1 MGYVN
6 EVRYFENCFFFYFLH
21 TLMKVDSVTFD
32 LKVVFTFIGT
42 FGKSAYL
49 KCVFS
54 VTSEYVKEPLIRKY
68 VIKPTACL

>member
-1 MGYVN
+1 
-6 EVRYFENCFFFYFLH
+6 
-21 TLMKVDSVTFD
+21 MKVESVTFD

-42 FGKSAYL
+42 SGKSAYL

-68 VIKPTACL
+68 VIKQPHVYKPIFIFNTIRKDVCV